1 MPYFWP
7 LHLILCPLMWPCSPI
22 QSLLDSAF
30 SEIKSLFSEVN
41 VEECG
46 ELWEVVGGE
55 RRGIESGCLDCAVA
69 PGGLPGGSV
78 GKESAQCRRHRR
90 YKFDPWVGKTPW
102 RRSWQLTPVFLPGEA
117 HGQRNLAGN
126 WSMHSCSGLRSPKA
140 PNPNMKW
147 SEVKWSSSV
156 VSDSLRPRGL

>member
-7 LHLILCPLMWPCSPI
+7 LHLILCPQMWPCSPI

-55 RRGIESGCLDCAVA
+55 RLRQPRVGHPGPRQHAPRGSIL
-69 PGGLPGGSV
+69 SV
-78 GKESAQCRRHRR
+78 KR
-90 YKFDPWVGKTPW
+90 PW
-102 RRSWQLTPVFLPGEA
+102 R
-117 HGQRNLAGN
+117 
-126 WSMHSCSGLRSPKA
+126 
-140 PNPNMKW
+140 
-147 SEVKWSSSV
+147 
-156 VSDSLRPRGL
+156 D